1 MTRIALRVERGAL
14 VPADDHARKVLRD
27 RNYDFG
33 DIVFA
38 EIRKPR
44 NPKYHRLAHAL
55 GKMVADNVDDFEGMP
70 AHRVLKRLQLE
81 CGAGC
86 DEIGYR
92 IAGQMVVQRLPKS
105 ISFES
110 MDQDAFAEF
119 YRQICHHIGKTYFGG
134 MTAEQV
140 AEMVELMPADP
151 V

>member
-14 VPADDHARKVLRD
+14 VPADEHARKVLRD

-105 ISFES
+105 MSFES
-110 MDQDAFAEF
+110 MDQYAFAEF
-119 YRQICHHIGKTYFGG
+119 YRQICHHIGKTYLGG
-134 MTAEQV
+134 MTADQV
-140 AEMVELMPADP
+140 AEMVQLMPADP
-151 V
+151 A

>member
-1 MTRIALRVERGAL
+1 MARIALRVQRGAL
-14 VPADDHARKVLRD
+14 VPADEHASKALRD
-27 RNYDFG
+27 RDYDVG
-33 DIVFA
+33 DVVFA

-86 DEIGYR
+86 DEIAYR

-105 ISFES
+105 LSSES
-110 MDQDAFAEF
+110 MDQDDFSEF
-119 YRQICHHIGKTYFGG
+119 YRQICHHVGKTYFAGLD
-134 MTAEQV
+134 AEQV
-140 AEMVELMPADP
+140 AEMVELMPTDP
-151 V
+151 A